1 MTVQAP
7 ERLGLL
13 FSLQR
18 LRLRFMRQRTSTIV
32 LAVLAVVATAA
43 IALSLVMLLRAQAG
57 LAIERVFIGSTPA
70 TVYRPHENK
79 PAPVVVLA
87 HGFAGSQPL
96 MAAFATT
103 FARNGFVAITF
114 DFPGHGRNPQS
125 LPGNPAREGG
135 TTGALVDETLGVLAF
150 ARSLSDG
157 RVALLGHSMASDI
170 VIRAAQRDADVVATI
185 AVSMFSRTAT
195 ATSPRNLLVIA
206 GDWEGRLKAEALRVV
221 GLASA
226 PEAPRE
232 GVTYGDAALGTARRA
247 AFSPSVEHIGV
258 LFSPRSMGEALGW
271 LEASFGVTPGVARYV
286 DQRGLWIVLLLAGFV
301 LLAWPLSR
309 LLPVVRDPPVGAGLS
324 GRRLW
329 LLLIL
334 PAVLTPLILRVSPT
348 KFLPVL
354 VADYVAAHFA
364 LYGLLT
370 IGGLRLL
377 GPRRDDTIRTPV
389 RRAALIG
396 AALAAVLYAV
406 VGLGAVIDAWIASF
420 MPVPGRAPIIL
431 AILVGALPYF
441 LADEWLTRG
450 GPRWAYPASKL
461 AFLLSLALAVALDP
475 SRLFFLV
482 IIVPAILVLF
492 LIYGAL
498 STLAYWRT
506 GHPAVGGLTNA
517 VAFAWA
523 LGVTFPLVA
532 A

>member
-1 MTVQAP
+1 MSRPTP
-7 ERLGLL
+7 
-13 FSLQR
+13 
-18 LRLRFMRQRTSTIV
+18 TI
-32 LAVLAVVATAA
+32 ARAALAVVAVAA
-43 IALSLVMLLRAQAG
+43 IGLSLFMLFRAQAG
-57 LAIERVFIGSTPA
+57 LAIEPVPIGSTPA
-70 TVYRPHENK
+70 TVYRPEGSK
-79 PAPVVVLA
+79 PAPAVVVA

-114 DFPGHGRNPQS
+114 DFPGHGRNPRP
-125 LPGNPAREGG
+125 LPGNVTREGG
-135 TTGALVDETLGVLAF
+135 TTGALVDETLRVLAF
-150 ARSLSDG
+150 ARTLSDG
-157 RVALLGHSMASDI
+157 RVALLGHSMASDV
-170 VIRAAQRDADVVATI
+170 VIRAAQQDVDVGATI

-226 PEAPRE
+226 PEPSRE
-232 GVTYGDAALGTARRA
+232 GVTYGDPALGTARRA
-247 AFSPSVEHIGV
+247 AFSPNVEHIGV
-258 LFSPRSMGEALGW
+258 LFSPRSMDEALGW
-271 LEASFGVTPGVARYV
+271 LDASFGVPPRSMRYV
-286 DQRGLWIVLLLAGFV
+286 DHRGPWIVLLLTGFV

-309 LLPVVRDPPVGAGLS
+309 LLPVISDPPAGAGLS

-329 LLLIL
+329 LLLIG
-334 PAVLTPLILRVSPT
+334 PAVLTPVILRVVPT
-348 KFLPVL
+348 QFLPVL

-370 IGGLRLL
+370 VGGLRLVGL
-377 GPRRDDTIRTPV
+377 RQSAATRAPV
-389 RRAALIG
+389 RRCALIG
-396 AALAAVLYAV
+396 AALAAILYAV

-420 MPVPGRAPIIL
+420 VPVPGRVLIIL
-431 AILVGALPYF
+431 AILAGTLPYF

-450 GPRWAYPASKL
+450 SARWAYPASKL
-461 AFLLSLALAVALDP
+461 AFLLSLAIAVGLDP
-475 SRLFFLV
+475 RRLFFLV
-482 IIVPAILVLF
+482 VIVPAILVLF
-492 LIYGAL
+492 LIYGVL
-498 STLAYWRT
+498 STWAYRRT